1 MRKPTARVDPVT
13 ATTPASAIPGIP
25 TEASGRLLQLIAD
38 CPSVNAIWLYGSRAM
53 GRHHAGSDLDL
64 CLEGPQLSHGDRLRL
79 MAAMDDLL
87 LPWQVDLS
95 LRHEL
100 PTDLQAHVERVGLC
114 LWRRS

>member
-1 MRKPTARVDPVT
+1 MSLVRTALV
-13 ATTPASAIPGIP
+13 IPGIP
-25 TEASGRLLQLIAD
+25 AESSERLLQVLVG
-38 CPSVNAIWLYGSRAM
+38 CPAVSAVWLYGSRAM

-79 MAAMDDLL
+79 MAAIDDLL

-100 PTDLQAHVERVGLC
+100 PADLQAHVERVGLC